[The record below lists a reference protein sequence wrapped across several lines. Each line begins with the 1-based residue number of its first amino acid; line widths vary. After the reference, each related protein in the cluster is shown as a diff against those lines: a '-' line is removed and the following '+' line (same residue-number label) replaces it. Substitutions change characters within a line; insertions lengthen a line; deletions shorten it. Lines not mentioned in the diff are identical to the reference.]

1 MMNAN
6 APEETMDNPNY
17 FVVSNGK
24 LVLHLEPAEE
34 GGYVV
39 TCPFDPALITEAE
52 TIEEAFEMAEDAA
65 QGLAEARAKQ
75 AERWRKEAQLGAPK
89 RGRRVPARN

>member
-1 MMNAN
+1 MEK
-6 APEETMDNPNY
+6 PPFY
-17 FVVSNGK
+17 VVSNGR

-39 TCPFDPALITEAE
+39 TSPFDPALITEAE
-52 TIEEAFEMAEDAA
+52 TIEEAFVMAEDVV

-75 AERWRKEAQLGAPK
+75 ARRARKPTKSPNRTGK
-89 RGRRVPARN
+89 NRRREPSHT